1 MEDFEQKLSA
11 LLQDPA
17 QLQGIFSLAKSL
29 GLGAPP
35 GQTQAD
41 PDPPPQQSAPS
52 PQENAPQQP
61 QSPPAGAAAD
71 SSAIPVS
78 ALLEAGQLDRRQENL
93 LCALKPFLKPERREK
108 IDRAMQIARL
118 THLAEFALRGQ
129 KDQQ

>member
-17 QLQGIFSLAKSL
+17 QLQGIFALAKSL

-35 GQTQAD
+35 GQSQAD
-41 PDPPPQQSAPS
+41 PDPPPKREPPPQAPPAAQSAGK
-52 PQENAPQQP
+52 
-61 QSPPAGAAAD
+61 PAGD
-71 SSAIPVS
+71 SAIPVS
-78 ALLEAGQLDRRQENL
+78 ALMEAGRLDSRYENL

-129 KDQQ
+129 KDTQ